1 MQLSADAIGCPTS
14 SSDVTSSFKLRSAWE
29 RRRGPRKD
37 AKSEIDELCGAS
49 PADAAGRAGDECEW
63 SHRGD
68 DTLSRVEPAGV
79 QRVCP
84 HCARISYADGRQCP
98 YCGRSFRR
106 AGLWPIA
113 AMLAV
118 FAAVVLGGV
127 ALMFLAAGR
136 EVERQL
142 DSEVKRVERNF
153 GRDFERDFDAIRRD
167 VRRDLRRE
175 LERRLPPVS
184 AVP

>member
-1 MQLSADAIGCPTS
+1 
-14 SSDVTSSFKLRSAWE
+14 
-29 RRRGPRKD
+29 
-37 AKSEIDELCGAS
+37 
-49 PADAAGRAGDECEW
+49 
-63 SHRGD
+63 
-68 DTLSRVEPAGV
+68 VEPTAV

-84 HCARISYADGRQCP
+84 HCARISYADGRDCP

-106 AGLWPIA
+106 ARLWPIA

-142 DSEVKRVERNF
+142 DTEVERVERNF
-153 GRDFERDFDAIRRD
+153 ERNFERDFDTIRRD